1 MLLPRIFRPIAARP
15 APLSTTFARIV
26 LPIRTRCLSTTI
38 QPSESITEPITPPPA
53 SSESATPE
61 SLESSEP
68 LKSAESQPEK
78 KVSLPY
84 FVGRNSLNSFS
95 VYHKSKRGGNL
106 KLTLLK
112 RGEGD
117 LMALKQDIKEA
128 LQLPR
133 GDVTLNSVTRHIVI
147 RGYKK
152 PQVLTFLHALGF

>member
-53 SSESATPE
+53 SSES
-61 SLESSEP
+61 SEP
-68 LKSAESQPEK
+68 LESAESQPEK

-152 PQVLTFLHALGF
+152 SQVLTFLHALGF